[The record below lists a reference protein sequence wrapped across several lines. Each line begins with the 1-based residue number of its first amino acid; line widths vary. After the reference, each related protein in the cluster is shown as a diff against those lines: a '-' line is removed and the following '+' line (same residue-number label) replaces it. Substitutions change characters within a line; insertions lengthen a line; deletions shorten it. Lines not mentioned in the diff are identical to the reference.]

1 MSIDTISILWV
12 WYIHLTIKTITQ
24 KLEQLGELTRAHSLS
39 TTEDG
44 YNKFQASR
52 ATSQGP
58 VKRL

>member
-1 MSIDTISILWV
+1 MIYSPD
-12 WYIHLTIKTITQ
+12 YKDITQ
-24 KLEQLGELTRAHSLS
+24 KLEQLDELTRAHSLS

-52 ATSQGP
+52 ATSQGS